1 MFFLSNIPLLV
12 LFFEDIFLRCS
23 ISCNNCSWRAF
34 CSSFD
39 GSCSL
44 EVPPKSASVL
54 LFFQALS
61 WRLLASS
68 FVVCFCAFF
77 RKAWTSSFGIWQ
89 AGSQVCPS
97 GPYPFHEIN
106 SSRLPPTVLLSII
119 LSTRYVLD
127 STFRLRFC
135 ILRASARGYVILAL
149 DVGEWIFSLLR
160 HLISKND
167 GLLAP
172 AIF

>member
-1 MFFLSNIPLLV
+1 MLFLSNIPLLV
-12 LFFEDIFLRCS
+12 LFFEDIFFRCS

-54 LFFQALS
+54 LVFRGLS

-68 FVVCFCAFF
+68 FVVCFCASF

-89 AGSQVCPS
+89 AVSQVCPFGLVYTLS
-97 GPYPFHEIN
+97 TK
-106 SSRLPPTVLLSII
+106 STVLGCLPLLFCRLSCQQD
-119 LSTRYVLD
+119 T
-127 STFRLRFC
+127 C
-135 ILRASARGYVILAL
+135 LA
-149 DVGEWIFSLLR
+149 
-160 HLISKND
+160 
-167 GLLAP
+167 AP
-172 AIF
+172 FACVFPF

>member
-12 LFFEDIFLRCS
+12 LCFEDIFLRCS

-54 LFFQALS
+54 LFFRGLS

-68 FVVCFCAFF
+68 FVVCFCASF

-106 SSRLPPTVLLSII
+106 SSRLTSKYQALRKSLPWLSGRPPPKKSSVGGVRIKNGMAQWPSILIYIQECLCKKLLS
-119 LSTRYVLD
+119 
-127 STFRLRFC
+127 
-135 ILRASARGYVILAL
+135 
-149 DVGEWIFSLLR
+149 
-160 HLISKND
+160 
-167 GLLAP
+167 
-172 AIF
+172 

>member
-39 GSCSL
+39 GSCSM

-54 LFFQALS
+54 LFFRGVVLETACIL
-61 WRLLASS
+61 
-68 FVVCFCAFF
+68 VVCFCVSF
-77 RKAWTSSFGIWQ
+77 RNAWTSSFGIWQ

-106 SSRLPPTVLLSII
+106 SSRLPPTFVDYLVNKIRAWQHLS
-119 LSTRYVLD
+119 LAFSHFKGVRARQRY
-127 STFRLRFC
+127 SRFRCR
-135 ILRASARGYVILAL
+135 RV
-149 DVGEWIFSLLR
+149 DIFIVMSP
-160 HLISKND
+160 H
-167 GLLAP
+167 
-172 AIF
+172 

>member
-54 LFFQALS
+54 LFFRGLS

-68 FVVCFCAFF
+68 FVVCFCASF
-77 RKAWTSSFGIWQ
+77 RKAWTVYGR
-89 AGSQVCPS
+89 QVP
-97 GPYPFHEIN
+97 
-106 SSRLPPTVLLSII
+106 
-119 LSTRYVLD
+119 RYVLLVHTLPTK
-127 STFRLRFC
+127 STVLGCLPLFFCRLSC
-135 ILRASARGYVILAL
+135 QQDTCLA
-149 DVGEWIFSLLR
+149 
-160 HLISKND
+160 
-167 GLLAP
+167 AP
-172 AIF
+172 FACVFPF